1 MILFSSKT
9 LVMLTNLGNEIS
21 SYLKH
26 NNCNWI
32 ECQCYVVLSNLFII
46 KTRQLP
52 KPENEFKDEQNDYFI
67 QPISSSYRK

>member
-1 MILFSSKT
+1 
-9 LVMLTNLGNEIS
+9 MLTNLGNEIS
-21 SYLKH
+21 SHLKH
-26 NNCNWI
+26 NNCKRI
-32 ECQCYVVLSNLFII
+32 ECQCYVVLSSLFII